1 MKENK
6 KGYYIYSIFAVIFGF
21 GLIAYICYLFYDLVL
36 KLSDKDFS
44 ENTVIQALI
53 TLIITVFIGGYF
65 SKFLEHRNMKKNE
78 LYKIRTTIS
87 LNLIDYSSAYYWK
100 QEEDIRRLLINES
113 NKVKLYFD
121 DVVLEALND
130 FLQSDDKDRG
140 QLYELF
146 INALRDNID

>member
-65 SKFLEHRNMKKNE
+65 LNFL
-78 LYKIRTTIS
+78 
-87 LNLIDYSSAYYWK
+87 
-100 QEEDIRRLLINES
+100 
-113 NKVKLYFD
+113 
-121 DVVLEALND
+121 
-130 FLQSDDKDRG
+130 
-140 QLYELF
+140 
-146 INALRDNID
+146 NIEI